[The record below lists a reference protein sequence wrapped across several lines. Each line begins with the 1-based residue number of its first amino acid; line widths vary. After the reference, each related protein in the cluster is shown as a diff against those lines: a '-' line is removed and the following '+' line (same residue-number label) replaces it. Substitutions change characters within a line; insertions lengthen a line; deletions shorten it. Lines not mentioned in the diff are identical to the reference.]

1 MAWPLG
7 VILGIIGLITWA
19 VRRWMPR
26 STGLGGGGLITILA
40 RHHLSPKQSLCLIRL
55 GRRVL
60 LIGVTPEAIQ
70 AVAEIDRE
78 DEAAALIAAA
88 ERGKPGSFSSVFARL
103 SERDIEPQSGTPE
116 TTGLDSPLAS
126 VGSEVRGL
134 VQKARQLGSR
144 SEASVEPT

>member
-7 VILGIIGLITWA
+7 VILGIIGLIAWA
-19 VRRWMPR
+19 VRRWMPK
-26 STGLGGGGLITILA
+26 STGLGGGGLITVLA
-40 RHHLSPKQSLCLIRL
+40 RHYLSPKQSLCLIRL

-60 LIGVTPEAIQ
+60 LIGVTPETIR

-103 SERDIEPQSGTPE
+103 SERDLEPQSAGPE
-116 TTGLDSPLAS
+116 TPVPDRDLAS

-134 VQKARQLGSR
+134 VQKARGLGSR